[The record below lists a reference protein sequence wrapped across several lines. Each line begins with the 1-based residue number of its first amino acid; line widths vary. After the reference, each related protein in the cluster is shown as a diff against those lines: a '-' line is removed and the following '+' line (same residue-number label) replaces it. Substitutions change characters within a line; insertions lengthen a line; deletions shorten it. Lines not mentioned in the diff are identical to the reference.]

1 MPINTDLAYKIWSR
15 YQFCRDNGHTHF
27 MRKADKCERFFAG
40 DQWDPKD
47 LQKLRSE
54 RRPALTIN
62 KILPTVGSV
71 MGEQIKN
78 RAEISFRPRGAEF
91 DDTATALNKV
101 FKEIADRNQLNWV
114 RSQMFDDG
122 VITSRGFIDVRM
134 DYSRSMQGDVKYTN
148 LNSKNVVID
157 PDAEECDPDTWSE
170 VFVTKWVT
178 ADDIAVLYGKEDADL
193 LRLRTE
199 SYFPYGY
206 DSITEDRDRFGLNTT
221 PGYSDL
227 QDMGG
232 VQRNLRLVER
242 QYRKLDRQKWF
253 VNPKTGDKRPVPE
266 GWDRDRIALIVK
278 EFGFQVIPEL
288 VRRIRWSVICDC
300 VELHDDWSPYEHLT
314 IVPYFPYFRH
324 GHTMGLV
331 ENLLDPQEMLNKT
344 SSQEL
349 HIVNSSA
356 NGGWKVK
363 QGALT
368 NMTLDELEAN
378 GARTGLVIEVNG
390 DPEKDIA
397 KIQPNQTPQGLDRLS
412 YKAEEHIKSISNV
425 SDSMVGQDR
434 ADVAAK
440 AIQEKKQ
447 SGQVT
452 LVKPLDNLTRTD
464 FFLARA
470 TLSLV
475 QRFYTDERLVTFT
488 HDELRGKVDSI
499 TVNQATPEGTI
510 ANDLT
515 VGEYDVVVV
524 SVPVKDTSEDSEFEQ
539 AVSLKEMGIAI
550 PDEVIIQASR
560 LQDKKAVLEKMAA
573 RAQTPEA
580 QQQAQIQ
587 MQTLQAE
594 LQKVLAEVEEIKARA
609 LKDQA
614 NAGAI
619 TVKAHKEAATPIDAG
634 DGGAGA
640 AAQAQVKQQEVE
652 GKLALQHQK
661 QQSDEQIAHRK
672 IDVDAALAQRQQDQQ
687 AEQAKEDAMTQ
698 RIAAMTQPEPQTET
712 EGT

>member
-40 DQWDPKD
+40 DQWDQRD
-47 LQKLRSE
+47 LTKLRAE

-78 RAEISFRPRGAEF
+78 RAEISFRPRTPAF
-91 DDTATALNKV
+91 DETAQALNKV
-101 FKEIADRNQLNWV
+101 FRQISDRNQLNWL
-114 RSQMFDDG
+114 RSQVFDDG
-122 VITSRGFIDVRM
+122 VITSRGFLDVRM
-134 DYSRSMQGDVKYTN
+134 DFSRSMQGDVKYTN
-148 LNSKNVVID
+148 LNPKNVVID
-157 PDAEECDPDTWSE
+157 PDGEEYDPDTWSE
-170 VFVTKWVT
+170 VFTTKWVT
-178 ADDIAVLYGKEDADL
+178 ADDIAVLYGKDDAEL
-193 LRLRTE
+193 LRRRTE

-221 PGYSDL
+221 PGYSDIN
-227 QDMGG
+227 DMGG
-232 VQRNLRLVER
+232 VQRNIRLIER
-242 QYRKLDRQKWF
+242 QYRKMDRQKFF

-278 EFGFQVIPEL
+278 EFGFHVMPEI
-288 VRRIRWSVICDC
+288 VRRIRWTVIADC
-300 VELHDDWSPYEHLT
+300 VELHDDWSPYEHYT
-314 IVPYFPYFRH
+314 VIPYFPYFRH
-324 GHTMGLV
+324 GRTIGLV
-331 ENLLDPQEMLNKT
+331 ENLLDPQELLNKT
-344 SSQEL
+344 TSQEL

-363 QGALT
+363 AGGLT

-378 GARTGLVIEVNG
+378 GARTGLVLEVSEIDAIE
-390 DPEKDIA
+390 
-397 KIQPNQTPQGLDRLS
+397 KIQPNQTPQGLDRMS
-412 YKAEEHIKSISNV
+412 YKAEEHIKGISNV

-452 LVKPLDNLTRTD
+452 MVKPLDNLARFD

-475 QRFYTDERLVTFT
+475 QRFYTDERLITFT
-488 HDELRGKVDSI
+488 HDELRGKVSSL

-515 VGEYDVVVV
+515 VGEYDVVVT
-524 SVPVKDTSEDSEFEQ
+524 SVPVRDTEEDSQFEQ
-539 AVSLKEMGIAI
+539 AVALKEMGVAI
-550 PDEVIIQASR
+550 PDEVLIEASR
-560 LQDKKAVLEKMAA
+560 LQNKKDVLQKMAS
-573 RAQTPEA
+573 RAQSPEA
-580 QQQAQIQ
+580 QEQAQLQ
-587 MQTLQAE
+587 LQLVREEVRKVQAE
-594 LQKVLAEVEEIKARA
+594 IERIVAQAQ
-609 LKDQA
+609 KDQA

-619 TVKAHKEAATPIDAG
+619 GVKAQKEAMTPIEQPQ
-634 DGGAGA
+634 
-640 AAQAQVKQQEVE
+640 AQADTTHIDEAKAAHEIDLNEREFQHKVQMDRAELEMKDRQAQQDMALKAKQ
-652 GKLALQHQK
+652 
-661 QQSDEQIAHRK
+661 
-672 IDVDAALAQRQQDQQ
+672 QQDQ
-687 AEQAKEDAMTQ
+687 AEQQ
-698 RIAAMTQPEPQTET
+698 RIAALTAQDEPQTT
-712 EGT
+712 A